1 MKKPATTTSTVFK
14 LTVLA
19 AAIVLASVVGPTVHR
34 VYGGIAWYGL
44 IVAWAAL
51 AFAGAALAKRTQ
63 ASHGLLIVLGAA
75 ALMRIPLLLEE
86 PYLSSDMYRYVWDG
100 RVQRAGINPY
110 LYVPAAPEL
119 AHLRDTAIYPHIN
132 RADYAPTIYQPA
144 AQLIF
149 RAITAVS
156 DSVIGMKLG
165 LLAFEALAI
174 AAMIA
179 VLRHLALPV
188 TTIAA
193 YAWHPLPV
201 WEIAGNGHV
210 DAALLGLMLSCLVIY
225 LRGRTLTAGAAAAV
239 TVLVKPTALLLF
251 PVFWKP
257 WDWKLP
263 ALLLAVCALLYLP
276 FLSAGWKVFGFLG
289 GYVAEEGLSSG
300 GGFRY
305 FAMLQSM
312 VGTIP
317 YGGQLYALM
326 ALTILCAAAL
336 QIGFRRQ
343 FTTVSAITGYALLV
357 TLFLLLLT
365 PHYPWYYL
373 ALGPMLIFTG
383 AVTPWVLM
391 TGGFLLYDVIDGDR
405 LPSFA
410 LREGVLHLAALAAFA
425 YDFRRREQPA
435 VL

>member
-1 MKKPATTTSTVFK
+1 MQKPATTTSAVFR
-14 LTVLA
+14 LTILA
-19 AAIVLASVVGPTVHR
+19 AAIVLASVIGPKVHR
-34 VYGGIAWYGL
+34 TFGAIAWYGL
-44 IVAWAAL
+44 IAAWAAL
-51 AFAGAALAKRTQ
+51 AFAGATVATRTEVPR
-63 ASHGLLIVLGAA
+63 GLLIVLAAA

-86 PYLSSDMYRYVWDG
+86 PYLSSDLYRYVWDG

-110 LYVPAAPEL
+110 QYVPAAPEL

-132 RADYAPTIYQPA
+132 RADYAPTIYQPT
-144 AQLIF
+144 AQLMF

-156 DSVIGMKLG
+156 DSIIGMKLG

-179 VLRHLALPV
+179 LLRHLALPV
-188 TTIAA
+188 TAVAA

-210 DAALLGLMLSCLVIY
+210 DAALLGLMLSSLVIY
-225 LRGRTLTAGAAAAV
+225 LRGRPLAAGVAAAV
-239 TVLVKPTALLLF
+239 AVLVKPTALLLF
-251 PVFWKP
+251 PIFWKP

-276 FLSAGWKVFGFLG
+276 FLSVGWQVFGFLG
-289 GYVAEEGLSSG
+289 GYVAEEELSSG

-305 FAMLQSM
+305 LALLQSM
-312 VGTIP
+312 VGPIP

-326 ALTILCAAAL
+326 ALTILSAAAL
-336 QIGFRRQ
+336 QIGFRRERS
-343 FTTVSAITGYALLV
+343 VASATAGYARLV

-373 ALGPMLIFTG
+373 ALGPMLVLTR

-391 TGGFLLYDVIDGDR
+391 TSGGVLYDVIDGDR

-410 LREGVLHLAALAAFA
+410 LREGLLHLTALAAFV
-425 YDFRRREQPA
+425 YDTLRRETPA
-435 VL
+435 